1 MTQYNPFNVKLSNS
15 QLNKLKSTIKNGTEA
30 TLNLSSN
37 LIGNSNDEMF
47 LTNPQVLSLH
57 KPFANDSSANT
68 KLSKTQLHKVAQSRG
83 FLGRPSGPLLK
94 ISLPLIKNVLKPLAK
109 CVLIQLWLPAAASA
123 TDTAIHKRMF
133 GSGATTSIISN
144 EEMNDFMKI
153 VKSLKESGLLIKGGN
168 ETI

>member
-1 MTQYNPFNVKLSNS
+1 MELKQLWIFHQIWLEILMMKL
-15 QLNKLKSTIKNGTEA
+15 
-30 TLNLSSN
+30 
-37 LIGNSNDEMF
+37 F

-68 KLSKTQLHKVAQSRG
+68 KLSKTQLHKIAQSRG

-153 VKSLKESGLLIKGGN
+153 VKSLKKSGLLIKGGN